1 MMALSFRDSQCHLQ
15 NKKMEYLPIF
25 IDLKQQDCLVVGG
38 GEVAAR
44 KAGLLLKAQA
54 KVTVVAPKLSATT
67 QKMLDTGEISWLPAE
82 FEQSQI
88 DQQRLVIAATDDE
101 TINAAVHQAAQAK
114 NILVNV
120 ADSPDK
126 CDFILASILDRS
138 PIIVAVSSG
147 GDSPVLARNLR
158 ARLETLIPPAY
169 SKLGQLVGRYR
180 DAVKTKFDR
189 ISQRRRFWE
198 SVLEGPVADHMLAGR
213 EELAEKTLL
222 DKLADPDSDNLERGE
237 VYLVGAGPGD
247 PDLLTFKALRLM
259 QQADVVFY
267 DRLVSKEVLA
277 LVRKEAELIYVGKQ
291 RAWHAVR
298 QEEINSLLLEHAKQ
312 GKRVLRLKG
321 GDPFIFG
328 RGGEEIETLADEKIP
343 FQVVPGITAASG
355 CASYAGIPLTHRD
368 YAQSCVFVTGQLKQG
383 ELDLNWEALVQPR
396 QTVVVYMGLAGLPE
410 LSRQLQAHGMPAD
423 KPAALVQQGTTENQ
437 KVWVSAIDELPA
449 LAEKEQPVAP
459 TLVIIGE
466 VTKLHNTLSWFQ
478 AG

>member
-1 MMALSFRDSQCHLQ
+1 
-15 NKKMEYLPIF
+15 MEHLPIF
-25 IDLKQQDCLVVGG
+25 VDLKQRDCLVVGG
-38 GEVAAR
+38 GDIAAR

-54 KVTVVAPKLSATT
+54 RVTVVAPAISATMQQLVDKKQVT
-67 QKMLDTGEISWLPAE
+67 WLESRFDAE
-82 FEQSQI
+82 QI
-88 DQQRLVIAATDDE
+88 DSQRLVIAATDDE
-101 TINAAVHQAAQAK
+101 AVNDAVHAAATVK
-114 NILVNV
+114 NILTNV
-120 ADSPDK
+120 ADNPDK

-138 PIIVAVSSG
+138 PIVVAVSSG
-147 GDSPVLARNLR
+147 GGSPVLARNLR
-158 ARLETLIPPAY
+158 ARLETLIPPGY
-169 SKLGQLVGRYR
+169 SKLGDLVARYR
-180 DAVKTKFDR
+180 EAVKQKFGKVA
-189 ISQRRRFWE
+189 QRRRFWE

-213 EELAEKTLL
+213 EQLAESTLMQ
-222 DKLADPDSDNLERGE
+222 KLAEPENDAIGRGE

-298 QEEINSLLLEHAKQ
+298 QEEINQLLLEHAQQ

-328 RGGEEIETLADEKIP
+328 RGGEEIDTLADEKIP

-383 ELDLNWEALVQPR
+383 ELDLNWESLVQPR

-410 LSRQLQAHGMPAD
+410 LSRQLQAHGMAAD
-423 KPAALVQQGTTENQ
+423 KPAALVQQGTTDNQ
-437 KVWVSAIDELPA
+437 KVWVSTINELPA
-449 LAEKEQPVAP
+449 IAEREKPVAP

-466 VTKLHNTLSWFQ
+466 VTRLHDTLAWFKS
-478 AG
+478 G

>member
-1 MMALSFRDSQCHLQ
+1 MDF
-15 NKKMEYLPIF
+15 LPIF
-25 IDLKQQDCLVVGG
+25 LDLKQQPCLVVGG
-38 GEVAAR
+38 GDIAAR
-44 KAGLLLKAQA
+44 KAGVLLKAQA
-54 KVTVVAPKLSATT
+54 NVTIIAPNLSVTT
-67 QKMLDTGEISWLPAE
+67 QKLVNEHQVNWLEAKFDP
-82 FEQSQI
+82 SQLG
-88 DQQRLVIAATDDE
+88 QERLVIAATDDE
-101 TINAAVHQAAQAK
+101 AVNAAVYAAAK
-114 NILVNV
+114 ARNILVNV
-120 ADSPDK
+120 ADSPDH

-138 PIIVAVSSG
+138 PIVVAVSSG

-158 ARLETLIPPAY
+158 ARLETLIPPSY
-169 SKLGQLVGRYR
+169 SKLGDLVGRYR
-180 DAVKTKFDR
+180 NAVKQKFENV
-189 ISQRRRFWE
+189 SQRRRFWE
-198 SVLEGPVADHMLAGR
+198 SVLEGPVADHMMAGR
-213 EELAEKTLL
+213 DELAEKTLL
-222 DKLADPDSDNLERGE
+222 EKLQDPDNKDLSRGE

-267 DRLVSKEVLA
+267 DRLVSKEILA

-298 QEEINSLLLEHAKQ
+298 QEEINDLLLQHAQQ

-368 YAQSCVFVTGQLKQG
+368 YAQSCVFVTGQLKHG
-383 ELDLNWEALVQPR
+383 ELDLNWETLVQPR

-410 LSRQLQAHGMPAD
+410 LSRQLQAHGMAAD

-437 KVWVSAIDELPA
+437 KVWISTIDELPA
-449 LAEKEQPVAP
+449 LAEREQPVAP

-466 VTKLHNTLSWFQ
+466 VTRLHNTLSWFRS
-478 AG
+478 G

>member
-1 MMALSFRDSQCHLQ
+1 MDF
-15 NKKMEYLPIF
+15 LPIF
-25 IDLKQQDCLVVGG
+25 LDLKQQSCLVVGG
-38 GEVAAR
+38 GDIAAR

-54 KVTVVAPKLSATT
+54 DVTIVAPKLSSST
-67 QKMLDTGEISWLPAE
+67 QKLVTSQQVHWLENRFDP
-82 FEQSQI
+82 SQLG
-88 DQQRLVIAATDDE
+88 QERLVIAATDDE
-101 TINAAVHQAAQAK
+101 KVNAAVYEAAKAR

-120 ADSPDK
+120 ADSPDH

-138 PIIVAVSSG
+138 PIVVAVSSG

-158 ARLETLIPPAY
+158 ARLETLIPPSY
-169 SKLGQLVGRYR
+169 SKLGDLVGRYR
-180 DAVKTKFDR
+180 DKVKQKFENV
-189 ISQRRRFWE
+189 SQRRRFWE
-198 SVLEGPVADHMLAGR
+198 SVLEGPVADHMMAGR

-222 DKLADPDSDNLERGE
+222 EKLLDPDNKDLGRGE

-267 DRLVSKEVLA
+267 DRLVSKEILA

-298 QEEINSLLLEHAKQ
+298 QEEINDLLLQHAKQ

-383 ELDLNWEALVQPR
+383 ELDLNWESLVQPR

-437 KVWVSAIDELPA
+437 KVWISTIDELPV
-449 LAEKEQPVAP
+449 LADREQPVAP

-466 VTKLHNTLSWFQ
+466 VTRLHKTLAWFK
-478 AG
+478 GG

>member
-1 MMALSFRDSQCHLQ
+1 MDF
-15 NKKMEYLPIF
+15 LPIF
-25 IDLKQQDCLVVGG
+25 LDLKQQPCLVVGG
-38 GEVAAR
+38 GEIAAR
-44 KAGLLLKAQA
+44 KAGLLVKAQA
-54 KVTVVAPKLSATT
+54 TVTIVAPALSAST
-67 QKMLDTGEISWLPAE
+67 QKLVDNQQVHWLEAK
-82 FEQSQI
+82 FDASQLS
-88 DQQRLVIAATDDE
+88 QERLVIAATDDASVNE
-101 TINAAVHQAAQAK
+101 AVYEAAKAR

-120 ADSPDK
+120 ADSPDH

-138 PIIVAVSSG
+138 PIVVAVSSG

-158 ARLETLIPPAY
+158 ARLETLIPPSY
-169 SKLGQLVGRYR
+169 SKLGDLVGRYR
-180 DAVKTKFDR
+180 DKVKQKFENV
-189 ISQRRRFWE
+189 SQRRRFWE
-198 SVLEGPVADHMLAGR
+198 SVLEGPVADHIMAGR
-213 EELAEKTLL
+213 EALAEKTLL
-222 DKLADPDSDNLERGE
+222 EKLQDPDNKDLGRGE

-267 DRLVSKEVLA
+267 DRLVSKEILA

-298 QEEINSLLLEHAKQ
+298 QEEINDLLLQHAKQ

-410 LSRQLQAHGMPAD
+410 LSRQLQAHGMAAD

-437 KVWVSAIDELPA
+437 KVWISTIDELPA
-449 LAEKEQPVAP
+449 IAEREEPVAP

-466 VTKLHNTLSWFQ
+466 VTRLHNTLAWFRS
-478 AG
+478 G

>member
-1 MMALSFRDSQCHLQ
+1 
-15 NKKMEYLPIF
+15 MEYLPIF
-25 IDLKQQDCLVVGG
+25 IDLKQRDCLVVGG
-38 GEVAAR
+38 GDIAAR

-54 KVTVVAPKLSATT
+54 KVTIVAPQVSTMTRQLVDKGQVQWIEADFDEG
-67 QKMLDTGEISWLPAE
+67 QLDS
-82 FEQSQI
+82 
-88 DQQRLVIAATDDE
+88 QRLVIAATDDE
-101 TINAAVHQAAQAK
+101 AVNEAVHRAAGAK
-114 NILVNV
+114 NILTNV
-120 ADSPDK
+120 ADNPGK

-147 GDSPVLARNLR
+147 GESPVLARNLR
-158 ARLETLIPPAY
+158 ARLETLIPPGY
-169 SKLGQLVGRYR
+169 SKLGALVGHYR
-180 DAVKTKFDR
+180 DAVKQKFSQV
-189 ISQRRRFWE
+189 SQRRRFWE

-213 EELAEKTLL
+213 EQLAEKTLKK
-222 DKLADPDSDNLERGE
+222 KLADTDSESISRGE

-277 LVRKEAELIYVGKQ
+277 LVRKEAELVYVGKQ
-291 RAWHAVR
+291 RAWHTVR
-298 QEEINSLLLEHAKQ
+298 QEEINQLLLEHARQ

-328 RGGEEIETLADEKIP
+328 RGGEEIDTLADEKIP

-383 ELDLNWEALVQPR
+383 ELDLDWNALVQPR

-410 LSRQLQAHGMPAD
+410 LSRQLQAHGMAVD
-423 KPAALVQQGTTENQ
+423 KPVALVQQGTTDNQ
-437 KVWVSAIDELPA
+437 KVWISTIDELPA
-449 LAEKEQPVAP
+449 LAEREKPVAP
-459 TLVIIGE
+459 TLLIIGE
-466 VTKLHNTLSWFQ
+466 VTKLHNNLSWFKP
-478 AG
+478 GC

>member
-1 MMALSFRDSQCHLQ
+1 M
-15 NKKMEYLPIF
+15 
-25 IDLKQQDCLVVGG
+25 
-38 GEVAAR
+38 
-44 KAGLLLKAQA
+44 
-54 KVTVVAPKLSATT
+54 
-67 QKMLDTGEISWLPAE
+67 
-82 FEQSQI
+82 
-88 DQQRLVIAATDDE
+88 
-101 TINAAVHQAAQAK
+101 
-114 NILVNV
+114 
-120 ADSPDK
+120 
-126 CDFILASILDRS
+126 
-138 PIIVAVSSG
+138 
-147 GDSPVLARNLR
+147 
-158 ARLETLIPPAY
+158 
-169 SKLGQLVGRYR
+169 
-180 DAVKTKFDR
+180 
-189 ISQRRRFWE
+189 
-198 SVLEGPVADHMLAGR
+198 AGR
-213 EELAEKTLL
+213 EALAEKTLL
-222 DKLADPDSDNLERGE
+222 EKLQDPDNKDLGRGE

-267 DRLVSKEVLA
+267 DRLVSKEILA

-298 QEEINSLLLEHAKQ
+298 QEEINDLLLQHAKQ

-410 LSRQLQAHGMPAD
+410 LSRQLQAHGMAAD

-437 KVWVSAIDELPA
+437 KVWISTIDELPVI
-449 LAEKEQPVAP
+449 AEREQPVAP

-466 VTKLHNTLSWFQ
+466 VTRLHNTLAWFRS
-478 AG
+478 G

>member
-1 MMALSFRDSQCHLQ
+1 
-15 NKKMEYLPIF
+15 MEHLPIF
-25 IDLKQQDCLVVGG
+25 VDLKQRDCLVVGG
-38 GEVAAR
+38 GDIAAR

-54 KVTVVAPKLSATT
+54 RVTVVAPAISATMQQLVDKKQVT
-67 QKMLDTGEISWLPAE
+67 WLESRFDAE
-82 FEQSQI
+82 QI
-88 DQQRLVIAATDDE
+88 DSQRLVIAATDDE
-101 TINAAVHQAAQAK
+101 AVNDAVHAAATVK
-114 NILVNV
+114 NILTNV
-120 ADSPDK
+120 ADNPDK

-138 PIIVAVSSG
+138 PIVVAVSSG
-147 GDSPVLARNLR
+147 GGSPVLARNLR
-158 ARLETLIPPAY
+158 ARLETLIPPGY
-169 SKLGQLVGRYR
+169 SKLGDLVARYR
-180 DAVKTKFDR
+180 EAVKQKFGKVA
-189 ISQRRRFWE
+189 QRRRFWE

-213 EELAEKTLL
+213 EQLAESTLMQ
-222 DKLADPDSDNLERGE
+222 KLAEPENDAIGRGE

-247 PDLLTFKALRLM
+247 PELLTFKALRLM

-298 QEEINSLLLEHAKQ
+298 QEEINQLLLEHAQQ

-328 RGGEEIETLADEKIP
+328 RGGEEIDTLADEKIP

-383 ELDLNWEALVQPR
+383 ELDLNWESLVQPR

-410 LSRQLQAHGMPAD
+410 LSRQLQAHGMAAD
-423 KPAALVQQGTTENQ
+423 KPAALVQQGTTDNQ
-437 KVWVSAIDELPA
+437 KVWVSTINELPA
-449 LAEKEQPVAP
+449 IAEREKPVAP

-466 VTKLHNTLSWFQ
+466 VTRLHNTLAWFKS
-478 AG
+478 G